1 MITLNDS
8 HVLFDEET
16 HTYLLDG
23 VILDGITSRIKQ
35 RLFPDEYAGV
45 SEDVLAAAAERGH
58 LIHNAI
64 QRCDQEGYVP
74 TEDEMRNEP
83 LLSCVDN
90 YSDLMATNGL
100 SSVANEYLVTDGHTY
115 ASPIDIVA
123 EHDGQVLLIDTKT
136 TYTVN
141 KEYVSWQLSVYADFF
156 EAQNPELKVAGLA
169 CLWFKVRHG
178 AIEDAQLI
186 DLPRKDSGM
195 VQRMLYTEEPI
206 YSETAAI
213 DAEMAAI
220 NAEMVELIREKN
232 RIEARMDALKA
243 RTMVVMETNGLTSW
257 KSNEAAYSYRKA
269 STSNRFDSAA
279 FKKAEPD
286 LYKQYTKPCES
297 KATLQV
303 KLAFDAV

>member
-23 VILDGITSRIKQ
+23 VILDGITARIKQ

-58 LIHNAI
+58 LMHNAI

-74 TEDEMRNEP
+74 TVDEMCDQP
-83 LLSCVDN
+83 LLFCVDK
-90 YSDLMATNGL
+90 YSDIMATNGL
-100 SSVANEYLVTDGHTY
+100 SSVANEYIVTDGHTY

-123 EHDGQVLLIDTKT
+123 EHDGQILLIDTKT

-141 KEYVSWQLSVYADFF
+141 RDYVSWQLSVYADFF

-186 DLPRKDSGM
+186 DLPRKGSEM
-195 VQRMLYTEEPI
+195 VQRMLYTDEPI
-206 YSETAAI
+206 YSGLEPI
-213 DAEMAAI
+213 DAEL
-220 NAEMVELIREKN
+220 VRLISEKN
-232 RIEARMDALKA
+232 AIEEQIDALKA
-243 RTMVVMETNGLTSW
+243 QMIAVMEASGMTSW

-269 STSNRFDSAA
+269 TTSNRFDSAA

>member
-8 HVLFDEET
+8 HVIFDEMT

-58 LIHNAI
+58 LIHKAI

-74 TEDEMRNEP
+74 SVDEICDQP
-83 LLSCVDN
+83 LLFCVDK

-100 SSVANEYLVTDGHTY
+100 SSVANEYIVTDGNTY

-123 EHDGQVLLIDTKT
+123 EHDGQILLIDTKT
-136 TYTVN
+136 TYTLN
-141 KEYVSWQLSVYADFF
+141 RDYVSWQLSVYADFF
-156 EAQNPELKVAGLA
+156 EEQNPALKVAGLA

-186 DLPRKDSGM
+186 DLPRKDSEM
-195 VQRMLYTEEPI
+195 VQRMLYSDEPI
-206 YSETAAI
+206 YSGLEPI
-213 DAEMAAI
+213 DAEL
-220 NAEMVELIREKN
+220 VRLISEKN
-232 RIEARMDALKA
+232 AIEEQIDALKA
-243 RTMVVMETNGLTSW
+243 QMIALMEAGGLTSW

-286 LYKQYTKPCES
+286 MYKQYTKPCES

-303 KLAFDAV
+303 KLAYDAV